1 VEDGHFVSDEPS
13 ELVSQQIMLTS
24 DQDGELTEMAKAV
37 IIEEISDTLDVDAR
51 YISFEG
57 APLSAADPWN
67 VRALS
72 VRFSITIL
80 SENGSAIALALADL
94 ASSQNFWR
102 SIDDLLMEK
111 NVPLLLVNVSD
122 VVVGKVES
130 RCNMHFDYDNV
141 THTCT
146 AKPIKCEAGTYAAAG
161 TNRCTGCPRGK
172 HSSSEGANTCE
183 SCMPGHFNPSQHVL
197 SCAMCERGHYQPAA
211 LGESCLVCPR
221 GKFTNKQATTICS
234 EAQSMKSYITVQ
246 GHTSVEVGC
255 PKSGIGAEVNCGN
268 GFLTFRTEGYFHD
281 GLEAAGI
288 TQTHWT
294 NRRGYTINEHTLF
307 CEYTHSYKYSHN
319 VAR

>member
-1 VEDGHFVSDEPS
+1 VEEGHFVSDEPA
-13 ELVSQQIMLTS
+13 EVVSQQIMLTS
-24 DQDGELTEMAKAV
+24 DQDGELNEMAKAV
-37 IIEEISDTLDVDAR
+37 IIKEISHTLDVDAK

-57 APLSAADPWN
+57 APLSADGPLN

-72 VRFSITIL
+72 VGFSITIL
-80 SENGSAIALALADL
+80 SENGGAIALALANL
-94 ASSQNFWR
+94 TSSWSFWR
-102 SIDDLLMEK
+102 SIDDLLVER
-111 NVPLLLVNVSD
+111 NVPSLNVSD
-122 VVVGKVES
+122 VVVGKAES
-130 RCNMHFDYDNV
+130 TCNMHFGYDNV
-141 THTCT
+141 TQACT

-161 TNRCTGCPRGK
+161 ANGCTGCPRGK

-183 SCMPGHFNPSQHVL
+183 SCMPGHFNPSPHVA
-197 SCAMCERGHYQPAA
+197 SCTMCERGHYQPAA
-211 LGESCLVCPR
+211 LGESCLACPR

-234 EAQSMKSYITVQ
+234 EVQSTKSYITIQ

-281 GLEAAGI
+281 GLEAAGN

-307 CEYTHSYKYSHN
+307 CEYTQSCKHSHN
-319 VAR
+319 VARWQ